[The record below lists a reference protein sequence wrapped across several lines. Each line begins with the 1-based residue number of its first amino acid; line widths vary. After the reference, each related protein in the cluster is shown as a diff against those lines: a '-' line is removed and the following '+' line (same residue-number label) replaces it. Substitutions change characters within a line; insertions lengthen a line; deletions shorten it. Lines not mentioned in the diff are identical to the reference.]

1 MSLRERL
8 QTLLGEVG
16 IGPGNQE
23 KPPQRAALKAGLR
36 PSKLSGVELPHQIN
50 TDTFEPLDELEG
62 YRLVKTKYGSIPI
75 FEHRIKVGEK
85 VGLHKPADWMK
96 QSIQGLGQL
105 LDDPRMDGFTIDQ
118 ALFLDIEATDLNHGA
133 GCTAFL
139 LGLGFFEKDGT
150 FVIQQYLQRDPSDE
164 MALLSLLVEKLNA
177 YPFLVSYNGKSYDL
191 SVLQNRLIVQRFFA
205 IGEAALKLTPHV
217 DLLHVGRRLWKE
229 LLPNCRLGTLEEHI
243 LGEPRTDDLPGAL
256 VPSYYFAYRN
266 STNAAYIKPVLEH
279 NLIDVRSMVGLL
291 TIVMERI
298 IHPNRYAYAE
308 ELYELGRWLYERGF
322 RTKALSLLQ
331 RAVRLPMKPIVRAK
345 AYRATL
351 RAYRQQGKSEALL
364 RVLEDYQETF
374 PEIAE
379 PFIELAKFHE
389 HKNHNPDRAL
399 ELARQGLDRVAP
411 NDQSSR
417 DDIHHRIRRLEK
429 RIARRSA

>member
-16 IGPGNQE
+16 LGPGPRTH
-23 KPPQRAALKAGLR
+23 KPQPAPPKAGFH
-36 PSKLSGVELPHQIN
+36 PSKLSGTDIPLQI
-50 TDTFEPLDELEG
+50 DETYESLEDLKG
-62 YRLVKTKYGSIPI
+62 YRLEKTPHGSIPI
-75 FEHRIKVGEK
+75 FEHRIPSKEK
-85 VGLHKPADWMK
+85 VGIHRPSEWMT

-105 LDDPRMDGFTIDQ
+105 LDDPRMDQFTIDQ

-139 LGLGFFEKDGT
+139 LGLGFFEADGT
-150 FVIQQYLQRDPSDE
+150 FVIQQYLQRDPADE
-164 MALLSLLVEKLNA
+164 MALLYLLVEKLNA

-243 LGEPRTDDLPGAL
+243 LGEPRTDDLPGAM

-291 TIVMERI
+291 TVVMERI

-308 ELYELGRWLYERGF
+308 ELYEIGRWLYERGF

-331 RAVRLPMKPIVRAK
+331 RAVRLPMKPQARAK
-345 AYRATL
+345 AYRTTL

-364 RVLEDYQETF
+364 EVLEAYQESF

-379 PFIELAKFHE
+379 PFIELAKYHE
-389 HKNHNPDRAL
+389 HKTRDPNRAL
-399 ELARQGLDRVAP
+399 ELALKGRARVSSS
-411 NDQSSR
+411 DQATR
-417 DDIHHRIRRLEK
+417 DEIDHRIRRLEK